1 MSIAGAQQG
10 FQPSRVLEKMNL
22 EREAFAAEGGK
33 KIKIKIELNL
43 KKKKKKTNTTQ
54 SGISLPKPNQ
64 TKKEN
69 KIGKQKD

>member
-43 KKKKKKTNTTQ
+43 KKKKKKPTQ
-54 SGISLPKPNQ
+54 LKVVSAYRNL
-64 TKKEN
+64 TKLKK
-69 KIGKQKD
+69 KIK

>member
-43 KKKKKKTNTTQ
+43 KKKKK
-54 SGISLPKPNQ
+54 NQ
-64 TKKEN
+64 HNSKWYQPTET
-69 KIGKQKD
+69 

>member
-43 KKKKKKTNTTQ
+43 KKKNKKPTQLKVVSAYRNLTKLKKK
-54 SGISLPKPNQ
+54 IK
-64 TKKEN
+64 
-69 KIGKQKD
+69 